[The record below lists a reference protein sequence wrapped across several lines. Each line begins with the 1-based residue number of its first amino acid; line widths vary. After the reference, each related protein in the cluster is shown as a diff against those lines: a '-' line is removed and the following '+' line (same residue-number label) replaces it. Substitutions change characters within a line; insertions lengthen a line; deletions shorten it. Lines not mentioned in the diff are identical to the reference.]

1 MARRALCAGGT
12 PPGGGAGQVRYHA
25 AVRSLFRPEWIAAA
39 AVLALLAP
47 AAAAQEPPPA
57 PPAALPPAT
66 APAPAAAGEAVR
78 IGRSS
83 GPTIYAPLGQL
94 TAAERSQIAA
104 VRLDEALADPA
115 CTPESFALGD
125 ADGRPTV
132 FVCGRELLRAGPN
145 DALVAGLPAEE
156 VARRWMDEIRPRFA
170 REKAALYSS
179 SLLRSAAL
187 GVVIPVLW
195 LAALLAARFLFLR
208 LRLVLLHPRWHRH
221 PIELGGVTLL
231 GASGVRRLLS
241 SLLAVLRWTVYLTLT
256 YGFAVAMLRLIPTTS
271 AYGVRLTELVWRAAS
286 EAGVGLLGLLPRLA
300 LLVLLALLLRAS
312 LRAVAQS
319 FGGPADGDPTRPGTP
334 AGRGARTTAIT
345 IQLLLIGLFVLLA
358 GLLLPGPPGI
368 ALLALSALLALVFL
382 IGARDLATDFLGGL
396 ALHYGRFVGRGTRLR
411 AGALEGVVVGD
422 GPLALTLRRD
432 DGVLVRVPYRTLAR
446 VPLEFEG
453 PPRDAGPAAGARGT
467 DDAA

>member
-1 MARRALCAGGT
+1 
-12 PPGGGAGQVRYHA
+12 VRP
-25 AVRSLFRPEWIAAA
+25 LFRPEWIAAA

-47 AAAAQEPPPA
+47 AAGAQEPPPS
-57 PPAALPPAT
+57 PPAAPASAPAT
-66 APAPAAAGEAVR
+66 APADPAAAASAASPATAASPAAPAAAGHAVR
-78 IGRSS
+78 IGRTP

-94 TAAERSQIAA
+94 SAAERAQIAA

-115 CTPESFALGD
+115 CVPESFALGD
-125 ADGRPTV
+125 AEGRPAV

-145 DALVAGLPAEE
+145 DALAAGLPAED
-156 VARRWMDEIRPRFA
+156 VAQRWMDEIRPRFA

-179 SLLRSAAL
+179 RLLRSAAL

-195 LAALLAARFLFLR
+195 LAALIAARFLFLR

-221 PIELGGVTLL
+221 PVQLGGVTLL

-241 SLLAVLRWTVYLTLT
+241 SLLAVLRWTLYLTLT

-271 AYGVRLTELVWRAAS
+271 AYGARLTELVWRAAS
-286 EAGVGLLGLLPRLA
+286 EAGTGLLGLLPRLA

-319 FGGPADGDPTRPGTP
+319 FGGPAEEDPARPGTP
-334 AGRGARTTAIT
+334 TKRGPRTTAIT

-382 IGARDLATDFLGGL
+382 VGARDLATDFLGGL

-411 AGALEGVVVGD
+411 AGSLEGVVVGD

-432 DGVLVRVPYRTLAR
+432 DGVLVRVPYGALVR
-446 VPLEFEG
+446 VPLEFG
-453 PPRDAGPAAGARGT
+453 TTPRDAGPADGARGT
-467 DDAA
+467 DDSA

>member
-1 MARRALCAGGT
+1 MARRA
-12 PPGGGAGQVRYHA
+12 PGPGRASPCGGAGQVRYDA
-25 AVRSLFRPEWIAAA
+25 AVRPLFRPEWIAAA

-47 AAAAQEPPPA
+47 AAGAQEPPPA
-57 PPAALPPAT
+57 PPAAPPSAT
-66 APAPAAAGEAVR
+66 APAPAAAGHAVR
-78 IGRSS
+78 IGRTP

-94 TAAERSQIAA
+94 SATERAQIAA

-125 ADGRPTV
+125 ADGRPAV

-145 DALVAGLPAEE
+145 DALVAGLPTEE

-179 SLLRSAAL
+179 GLLRSAAL

-195 LAALLAARFLFLR
+195 LAALIAARFLFLR

-271 AYGVRLTELVWRAAS
+271 AYGMRLTELVWRTAT
-286 EAGVGLLGLLPRLA
+286 EAGAGLLGLLPRLA

-312 LRAVAQS
+312 LRAVARS
-319 FGGPADGDPTRPGTP
+319 FGGPADGGSTRPGTP
-334 AGRGARTTAIT
+334 TGRGPRTTAIT

-358 GLLLPGPPGI
+358 GMLLPGPPGI
-368 ALLALSALLALVFL
+368 ALLALSGLLALVFL
-382 IGARDLATDFLGGL
+382 VGARDLATDFLGGL
-396 ALHYGRFVGRGTRLR
+396 ALHYGRFVARGTRLR

-432 DGVLVRVPYRTLAR
+432 DGVLVRVPYGALVR
-446 VPLEFEG
+446 VPLEFDG
-453 PPRDAGPAAGARGT
+453 PLLDAGPADGARGT